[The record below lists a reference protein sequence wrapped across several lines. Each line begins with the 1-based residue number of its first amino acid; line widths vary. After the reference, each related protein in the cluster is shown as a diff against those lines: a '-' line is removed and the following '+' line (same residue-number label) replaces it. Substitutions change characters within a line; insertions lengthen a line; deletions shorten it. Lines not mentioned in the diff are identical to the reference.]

1 MCWTD
6 RGGSAQ
12 AGAMPRP
19 LRTPF
24 PGTASATIR
33 GDTVLTALTPIV
45 WGTTYLVTSELLPP
59 AHPLFAGLMRAL
71 PAGLLALLLA
81 RTLPRGAWWWRSLV
95 LGTLNIGAFFPLLF
109 IAAEE
114 LPGGVA
120 ATLAAIQP
128 LVVALLAVVVLAE
141 PPSWGRILWGL
152 AGVAGVAL
160 VVLGPG
166 AGLSL
171 LGIVLTKHWGQPVG
185 VGPMGFAGWQLT
197 AGGLVMLLLTA
208 AFEGAP
214 ARIDAPAIG
223 GYLWLG
229 LLGGLLAYSLW
240 FRGIARLPVTATA
253 LLVLLSPLTAAVLG
267 MVVLG
272 ERFTPVQALGFALAL
287 IALTAG
293 QLPGRPTARASTL
306 KPMPDRSTPTA
317 QEVTS

>member
-1 MCWTD
+1 MFLFLLLRPPRPTLFPYTTLFRSAGAGLLAVPRALPSPLVPVP
-6 RGGSAQ
+6 RGWFAPSAPAQ
-12 AGAMPRP
+12 AAQPMPTTARGARVPDSARSSV
-19 LRTPF
+19 
-24 PGTASATIR
+24 ASATIR

-59 AHPLFAGLMRAL
+59 GHPLFAALMRAL

-128 LVVALLAVVVLAE
+128 LVIALLAVVVLAE

-171 LGIVLTKHWGQPVG
+171 LGVVAGLLGASATALGIVLTKHWGQPVG

-197 AGGLVMLLLTA
+197 AGGLVMLLLSA
-208 AFEGAP
+208 AFVGAH
-214 ARIDAPAIG
+214 AR
-223 GYLWLG
+223 
-229 LLGGLLAYSLW
+229 
-240 FRGIARLPVTATA
+240 
-253 LLVLLSPLTAAVLG
+253 
-267 MVVLG
+267 
-272 ERFTPVQALGFALAL
+272 
-287 IALTAG
+287 
-293 QLPGRPTARASTL
+293 
-306 KPMPDRSTPTA
+306 
-317 QEVTS
+317 

>member
-1 MCWTD
+1 STSARSSRCCSSRPRSFPAVSRRHWPRSSRWSLLCSPSWCSPNPRRGAASCGVWPGWPASLWWSWD
-6 RGGSAQ
+6 RGRLSACSAAWPVCWAR
-12 AGAMPRP
+12 AG
-19 LRTPF
+19 
-24 PGTASATIR
+24 
-33 GDTVLTALTPIV
+33 
-45 WGTTYLVTSELLPP
+45 
-59 AHPLFAGLMRAL
+59 
-71 PAGLLALLLA
+71 
-81 RTLPRGAWWWRSLV
+81 
-95 LGTLNIGAFFPLLF
+95 
-109 IAAEE
+109 
-114 LPGGVA
+114 
-120 ATLAAIQP
+120 
-128 LVVALLAVVVLAE
+128 
-141 PPSWGRILWGL
+141 PPSWGRCLW
-152 AGVAGVAL
+152 GVAGVAGGAL
-160 VVLGPG
+160 GVLGPG

-171 LGIVLTKHWGQPVG
+171 RGVVAGVLGASATALGIVLTKHWGQPVG